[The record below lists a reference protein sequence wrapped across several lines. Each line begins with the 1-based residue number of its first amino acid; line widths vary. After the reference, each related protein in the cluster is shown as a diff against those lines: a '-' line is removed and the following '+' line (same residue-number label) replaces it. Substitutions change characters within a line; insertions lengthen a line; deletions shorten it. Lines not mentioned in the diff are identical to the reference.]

1 MAQTKGNNN
10 LTKKKTSSKATSKK
24 ANHKKSDPSSN
35 VKKEASVRKNS
46 ASQSVKTS
54 AAERK
59 KAAAVFDVESKSKDK
74 TQLASKET
82 NKARSDKENTLPRHT
97 KKIPREEGVAVEQN
111 NKDMHLKNAQN
122 DDEDIS
128 WSQQTSSILFGVLS
142 LFMFALIIFKGDH
155 LWTIMHNFIFGIFG
169 NMAILWNVLLV
180 YSGYMF
186 AKQKGALK
194 ILEIVRSAAGLLI
207 FIDVLNY
214 ITIQSNGYRN
224 QDNELTYGIFQL
236 IGQIYSD
243 GSKLGGTG
251 LLGGSIGEIFRFL
264 FGKTGAIIITVLI
277 ILAFTMLISHT
288 TPVALFGKIK
298 NKISDFSENISL
310 IINEYTDNVSDGDT
324 FDDEFETEE
333 IEYTT
338 EPEFESKDD
347 EFVAE
352 TEIES
357 NAEDNILSEVSKTA
371 KSKTERKTDAK
382 DLNENIEELINKASS
397 KTKKKTKAEEIQE
410 QREEFAKQ
418 VDSSDTA
425 EDEYKYPT
433 LKLLIAP
440 KNSDENDDKQELK
453 EMADMLIN
461 TLDEYGVKASISDI
475 SRGPTV
481 TRYEVKP
488 APGVKINKITN
499 LSNDIA
505 LRLAA
510 QSIRIEAP
518 IPGKPAVGIEIP
530 NQNKQMVRI
539 REIIGSQQFKEAK
552 GALTVALGRNI
563 EGNIVLCDLSKMPHL
578 LIAGST
584 GSGKSVCVNSM
595 LISLLYKYS
604 PKEVRMVLIDPKS
617 VEFDMYNGIPHLLV
631 PVVCEPKKAA
641 GALQWAVSEMLK
653 RYGMLKE
660 HGARNIDNYNKIA
673 EETGEFEKL
682 CRIVIVIDE
691 MADLMIA
698 SPKEVEDSI
707 ARLAAMARAAGMYMV
722 LATQRPSVDV
732 ITGTIKNNIP
742 SRIALAVSSQ
752 IDSRTILDEGGA
764 ENLIGYGDMLYHP
777 MGTSKHIRVQG
788 CFVDDG
794 EVERV
799 INFVKQNG
807 SAEYDDNIAD
817 EIERNSL
824 ENSGDNSADFSDK
837 DELFMKAVEI
847 VTEAGQ
853 ASTSMLQ
860 RRLSV
865 GYARAGRLIDQLE
878 ENGIIGPYE
887 GSKPRAVL
895 ITHAQW
901 LEMTMS
907 KIPSGKNDP
916 IVRSHSQF
924 AAQTLDNGHEEI
936 TARQSEF
943 FNAKEIEEE
952 ESATDIESVSE
963 QEEGTASNIRDF
975 SEFFDSDDL
984 TIEEAPESEIDSDN
998 EEETEN
1004 INGTQISNYSEEID
1018 TENNTEKSNDAE
1030 KTALKARDFSE
1041 FFDDGPESK
1050 EEIFFSTDDDKKT
1063 NDDLP
1068 PWDTE
1073 EDLYDKK
1080 SHYKVSGTKQILNDE
1095 GEEDDDFYDNIL
1107 SAPWVI
1113 KLNDKK

>member
-1 MAQTKGNNN
+1 MAQTKGNSNS
-10 LTKKKTSSKATSKK
+10 TKKKASSKATTKKKADSKK
-24 ANHKKSDPSSN
+24 SVSSSN
-35 VKKEASVRKNS
+35 VKSGASIRKKS
-46 ASQSVKTS
+46 ASKSSKPS

-59 KAAAVFDVESKSKDK
+59 KTAAVFDVESKSKEK
-74 TQLASKET
+74 
-82 NKARSDKENTLPRHT
+82 NKAPSDKENPLQERPE
-97 KKIPREEGVAVEQN
+97 KGSKEEGTSVEQN
-111 NKDMHLKNAQN
+111 DKDVHSNNNQN
-122 DDEDIS
+122 HDEDIS
-128 WSQQTSSILFGVLS
+128 WSQQTSSILFGILS
-142 LFMFALIIFKGDH
+142 LFMFALIIFEGDH

-186 AKQKGALK
+186 AKQKGTLK

-224 QDNELTYGIFQL
+224 QDDELTYGIFQL

-251 LLGGSIGEIFRFL
+251 LLGGLIGEIFRFL
-264 FGKTGAIIITVLI
+264 FGKTGAIIITALI

-288 TPVALFGKIK
+288 TPVALFGRIK
-298 NKISDFSENISL
+298 DKISDFAENISL
-310 IINEYTDNVSDGDT
+310 VINEYTDNISNREH
-324 FDDEFETEE
+324 FEDEFETDE

-338 EPEFESKDD
+338 EPEFDLKNDEIFVETKTDFKPEDD
-347 EFVAE
+347 GF
-352 TEIES
+352 
-357 NAEDNILSEVSKTA
+357 NEVSNTA
-371 KSKTERKTDAK
+371 RPKPEKKIMEK
-382 DLNENIEELINKASS
+382 DLDENIEELINKASS
-397 KTKKKTKAEEIQE
+397 KTKKKTKAEEIEE

-418 VDSSDTA
+418 VVSSDKA
-425 EDEYKYPT
+425 ENEYKYPT
-433 LKLLIAP
+433 IKLLIAP

-539 REIIGSQQFKEAK
+539 REIIGSQQFREAK

-673 EETGEFEKL
+673 EEIGEFEKL

-698 SPKEVEDSI
+698 SPKEVEDAI

-824 ENSGDNSADFSDK
+824 ENSGDNSTDFSDK

-887 GSKPRAVL
+887 GSKPRTVL

-943 FNAKEIEEE
+943 FNAKEIDDDDS
-952 ESATDIESVSE
+952 SADIESISKRE
-963 QEEGTASNIRDF
+963 DDATPKIRDF
-975 SEFFDSDDL
+975 SEFFDEDDS
-984 TIEEAPESEIDSDN
+984 TNESDN
-998 EEETEN
+998 DSSNKEEVETVEN
-1004 INGTQISNYSEEID
+1004 TESYDNIEEID
-1018 TENNTEKSNDAE
+1018 TATKTESSHNVE
-1030 KTALKARDFSE
+1030 KDVLKTRDFSE
-1041 FFDDGPESK
+1041 FFDDELELK
-1050 EEIFFSTDDDKKT
+1050 EKILFSTNDEKKT
-1063 NDDLP
+1063 DDDLP
-1068 PWDTE
+1068 PWDTDE
-1073 EDLYDKK
+1073 NLSDEK
-1080 SHYKVSGTKQILNDE
+1080 SDDKVSMTKPIFNDDN
-1095 GEEDDDFYDNIL
+1095 EEDDDFYDNIL